1 MSQSTSRTLGRQ
13 KVIGGVLGLLI
24 VAVGA
29 MWWSASPTL
38 SEPGTNARGV
48 LVSGQHTPM
57 RAGRKLDPNARHDPQ
72 GKSSGGGSK
81 PRAKAS
87 TNAFAKGSKANAIAG
102 ALRPGIDGSGQGLRA
117 MRSPDSLDGRG
128 GSGGGGGSGGA
139 SGGGGG
145 GGQAPGSEGSGTVAS
160 GTETVMDATP

>member
-13 KVIGGVLGLLI
+13 QVIGGVLGLLI

-38 SEPGTNARGV
+38 SEPGTNAKGV

-57 RAGRKLDPNARHDPQ
+57 RPARKLDPNARHDPQ

-87 TNAFAKGSKANAIAG
+87 TDAFAKAGKARLLGA
-102 ALRPGIDGSGQGLRA
+102 ALRAGIDGSGQGLRA
-117 MRSPDSLDGRG
+117 MNPPSANGGG
-128 GSGGGGGSGGA
+128 GSGGGGGA

-145 GGQAPGSEGSGTVAS
+145 SAGGGQAPGADGPGTVAS
-160 GTETVMDATP
+160 GRETVMDAAP